1 VPLLSRSAALAA
13 AFLVL
18 VPAAVS
24 AHSRPRLR
32 WAPPK
37 LIHPTT
43 IVVGRK
49 GGSFGLDRRRD
60 YRIRIGHVAHVGGVV
75 LSGGHNV
82 VVIGGEITIPWAG
95 PHPQPSGGDRRGLFI
110 YGATG
115 TVHVEGLLIDGPDV
129 SEGIQIAAPKATVQ
143 LENVRI
149 VGIHAR
155 DEVHFTDN
163 HPDLV
168 QPYGGVRSLRID
180 RLSGSSDY
188 QGLFLEGDYG
198 PIGRVDV
205 RHVDIV
211 GTRTARCL
219 LWLDAP
225 VTLRRVWI
233 RPRPGLALRGAVWP
247 FDTPQLAI
255 VHDGR
260 PPHGSFV
267 GHKVAGV
274 RYRSPGYVR

>member
-1 VPLLSRSAALAA
+1 VPLSRLAALGVAV
-13 AFLVL
+13 LLL
-18 VPAAVS
+18 VPATAS
-24 AHSRPRLR
+24 AHSHPRLR

-37 LIHPTT
+37 LVHPTT
-43 IVVGRK
+43 IVVGRS
-49 GGSFGLDRRRD
+49 GGAIALDPRRD
-60 YRIRIGHVAHVGGVV
+60 YRIKLGHVTHTGGVI

-82 VVIGGEITIPWAG
+82 VVVGGEITIPWAG
-95 PHPQPSGGDRRGLFI
+95 PHPQAGGDDRRGLFI
-110 YGATG
+110 FHATG

-129 SEGIQIAAPKATVQ
+129 SEGIQISAPKATVQ

-168 QPYGGVRSLRID
+168 QPWGGVRLLRID
-180 RLSGSSDY
+180 RFSGSSDY
-188 QGLFLEGDYG
+188 QGLFLESDLA

-205 RHVDIV
+205 RHADIV
-211 GTRTARCL
+211 GTATAHCL

-233 RPRPGLALRGAVWP
+233 RPSPRLTLRGSVYP
-247 FDTPQLAI
+247 PGTPQLAV
-255 VHDGR
+255 VHAGR

-267 GHKVAGV
+267 GPKVAGV
-274 RYRSPGYVR
+274 HYRSPGYVR